1 MAQTTWFQRLK
12 IVEWL
17 EVPANFN
24 LITGQATGNMN
35 GIVAGAKVKKT
46 DAYGE
51 LADHINAVC
60 GTNWTTKVAKSRYE
74 SYLKTYKETK
84 KALYDTGNEKFMI
97 GPKDIKMGINTLE
110 KKREKLCSYFDRM
123 DQLFGSRQNVV
134 PAYIQE
140 TGRKTLEDLVE
151 VTSNEPRSNSNG
163 LFMSNSDSE
172 LEEEEETEDGQGAS
186 QRFSLSYSQLEQD
199 EEEQQDALAEET
211 GNEYYSSAATNK
223 KKRKKLSN
231 PPAAAVISAEL
242 KTLSAVTVNNLSQAS
257 DLSRSVASMK
267 SGASSRK
274 SDFGSAYSVVKG
286 KELDFQQYKNAREQ
300 ENMALDLELRKADQQ
315 LRREQFE
322 LESKRS
328 EKELQNRLDHE
339 NKKTEMELQN
349 RLLQKKEET
358 RSAVIQSCIVK
369 GMTPEQINAVLAL
382 L

>member
-46 DAYGE
+46 DAYGD

-123 DQLFGSRQNVV
+123 DQLFGGRQNVV

-151 VTSNEPRSNSNG
+151 VTSNEPKINTNG

-172 LEEEEETEDGQGAS
+172 LEEEEETEEGQGS
-186 QRFSLSYSQLEQD
+186 SHRFSLSYSQLEQD

-211 GNEYYSSAATNK
+211 GNEYYSSAANK
-223 KKRKKLSN
+223 KKRKKLN
-231 PPAAAVISAEL
+231 PPATVISAEL
-242 KTLSAVTVNNLSQAS
+242 KTLSANTVNNLSQAS

-267 SGASSRK
+267 SGSSRK

-286 KELDFQQYKNAREQ
+286 KELDFQHYKNAREQ

-328 EKELQNRLDHE
+328 EKELQNKLDYE